1 MSITPGDGTSRRWPG
16 RALLLLVAGLVVAV
30 TAGVVLWWSRPAAD
44 FGAPAVTAL
53 VSSSPVPGSAGSS
66 DSPGSSGRVV
76 AERVPIV
83 DGGLPEAGD
92 ADAPVRLRIPA
103 LGLDADVDAVGLDE
117 STGDFA
123 VPPSVDRVG
132 WYRYGPGFSADTG
145 SIVVAGH
152 VDSAAEGEGAFFRL
166 GALKSGDRVTL
177 VGPGGRDRTFE
188 VVARERYRKTAIPLP
203 KYFAREGEARLTLI
217 TCGGPFDEK
226 TGHYRDNVV
235 ITAAAA

>member
-1 MSITPGDGTSRRWPG
+1 MSITRGDGTSRRLPG
-16 RALLLLVAGLVVAV
+16 RALLLLVAGMVVAI
-30 TAGVVLWWSRPAAD
+30 TAGVALWWSRPAAD

-53 VSSSPVPGSAGSS
+53 VSSSPVPGSPGSA

-83 DGGLPEAGD
+83 DGGLPVAGD

-103 LGLDADVDAVGLDE
+103 LDLDADVDAVGLDTA
-117 STGDFA
+117 TGDFA

-132 WYRYGPGFSADTG
+132 WYRFGPGFSADTG

-152 VDSAAEGEGAFFRL
+152 VDSADEGEGAFFRL
-166 GALKSGDRVTL
+166 GALESGDRVTL